1 MMAAKR
7 VIPMPWQG
15 RNAAIIAARQARP
28 MLPPGWGNGA
38 DKRVVLGAP
47 ARATAGEPPPLLQ
60 LGRLARSGTT
70 FAKQIEALLHLLAE
84 RGMSLPRTSEI
95 AVALGLDATQEAQ
108 GKVGQAMLYLS
119 KTGRIKRCTPSAGPY
134 KGEAAVMLVE
144 TGRIICS
151 PLMPLSAVVFAP

>member
-1 MMAAKR
+1 MGGGEFLLQPR
-7 VIPMPWQG
+7 HLGGVVG
-15 RNAAIIAARQARP
+15 LLLGARQQ
-28 MLPPGWGNGA
+28 LLQ
-38 DKRVVLGAP
+38 LGDL
-47 ARATAGEPPPLLQ
+47 LLQ

-134 KGEAAVMLVE
+134 KGEAAVMLVD